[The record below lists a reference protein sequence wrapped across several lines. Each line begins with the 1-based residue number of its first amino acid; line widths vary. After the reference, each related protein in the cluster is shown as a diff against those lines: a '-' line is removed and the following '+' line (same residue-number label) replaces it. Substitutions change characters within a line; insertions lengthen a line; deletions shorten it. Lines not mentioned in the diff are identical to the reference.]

1 MFGTLSWANF
11 YVQVAFL
18 SVILVNFNFVG
29 ISFPEFLF
37 FMVALFL
44 SDLAVVMYQR
54 ELNIAYNKA
63 LLLKLKESD
72 PSQSQ
77 PKLIKTWFC
86 YKTFLTRAYRFVHN
100 EKWDY

>member
-1 MFGTLSWANF
+1 MMFGTLSWANF

-54 ELNIAYNKA
+54 VLTVAHNKA
-63 LLLKLKESD
+63 KFKELKELSPSAEIS
-72 PSQSQ
+72 PSQ
-77 PKLIKTWFC
+77 PGTKMIFAK
-86 YKTFLTRAYRFVHN
+86 
-100 EKWDY
+100 